1 MQFAAARGPTFHTP
15 GARISPCV
23 EVYSCRV
30 IDLTGGLEW
39 PIDVFG
45 FVAARD
51 GLDRKRNYI
60 FNRPRGDAQTLTTE
74 VYYINL

>member
-1 MQFAAARGPTFHTP
+1 MYCPDIG
-15 GARISPCV
+15 G
-23 EVYSCRV
+23 YLCRV